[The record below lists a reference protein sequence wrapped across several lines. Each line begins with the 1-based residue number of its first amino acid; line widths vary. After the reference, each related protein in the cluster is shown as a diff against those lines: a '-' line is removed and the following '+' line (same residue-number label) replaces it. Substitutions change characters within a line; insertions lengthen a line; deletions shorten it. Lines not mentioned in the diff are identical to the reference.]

1 MELEEPIS
9 ETLKR
14 DAMSVALK
22 FKYVLSMRMKEENAE
37 DLRDWDLWGPLFLTL
52 ALSLSLSVFGDTDGS
67 MVFSVTFFLIAA
79 GAVIVTLN
87 TVLLGGSIS
96 FFHSV
101 CVLGYCLLPMTL
113 AGIGVCLLGF
123 LWWPLRAIIV
133 GAGVAWASFCA
144 SGFMSAVVEDTKK
157 RLAAYPVF
165 LFYVF
170 LGWLILL
177 I

>member
-1 MELEEPIS
+1 M
-9 ETLKR
+9 
-14 DAMSVALK
+14 
-22 FKYVLSMRMKEENAE
+22 
-37 DLRDWDLWGPLFLTL
+37 
-52 ALSLSLSVFGDTDGS
+52 SVFGGTDGS
-67 MVFSVTFFLIAA
+67 TVFSTVFFLIAV
-79 GAVIVTLN
+79 GAIVVTLN
-87 TVLLGGSIS
+87 TVLLGGHIS

-113 AGIGVCLLGF
+113 AGLGVCLLGF

-133 GAGVAWASFCA
+133 GCGVAWASWCA
-144 SGFMSAVVEDTKK
+144 SGFMSAVVDDTKK

-165 LFYVF
+165 LFYIF